1 MNPVDIEKVCD
12 EHTKFHV
19 EIEKILRQ
27 TYYKGIDKQLCET
40 EELKN
45 DIKDHVFRRYER
57 TLIYYIP
64 WITKVFD
71 LSDKE
76 ITEIGCGTGSRA
88 AAFSHF
94 TKHIYAYEVSESSV
108 LAARARMQ
116 IMGINNVSII
126 QSAPDDLLETLKSNH
141 SSGVSVIL
149 LFTVMEHMT
158 IQERLKTLKEAWD
171 LLLPGGTLIVAET
184 PNRLTYFDYH
194 TSQLP
199 FFHLLPLELA
209 VKYYENSSRNQ
220 FKLAIK
226 KQLESGTVADAKNAL
241 IRWGNAVS
249 YHEFG
254 IALGSNLKD
263 LLVTDGDSEEMRNLY
278 PLSTEEKLLQQYF
291 IEAKIDRLLT
301 FTNQIFNLIFQKK
314 KPPCND

>member
-1 MNPVDIEKVCD
+1 MNPVDIEKLCS
-12 EHTKFHV
+12 EHTKFHL
-19 EIEKILRQ
+19 EIENTLRQ
-27 TYYKGIDKQLCET
+27 TYYKGIDEQLFET
-40 EELKN
+40 EEIKN

-64 WITKVFD
+64 WITKVLNF
-71 LSDKE
+71 SDRE
-76 ITEIGCGTGSRA
+76 VIEIGCGTGSST

-126 QSAPDDLLETLKSNH
+126 QSAPDDLLETLKSHH

-149 LFTVMEHMT
+149 LFAVLEHMT

-199 FFHLLPLELA
+199 FFHFLPLELA

-220 FKLAIK
+220 FKLAIR
-226 KQLESGTVADAKNAL
+226 KQLDSGTVADAKNAL

-249 YHEFG
+249 YHEFE
-254 IALGSNLKD
+254 IVLGSNLKD
-263 LLVTDGDSEEMRNLY
+263 LLVADGDSEEMRNLY

-291 IEAKIDRLLT
+291 IEAKINQPLA
-301 FTNQIFNLIFQKK
+301 FTNQILNLIFQKK
-314 KPPCND
+314 PQCND